1 MAMSLGAKGQKAEIN
16 VTPMIDVLL
25 VLIIIFMVIVP
36 LAPRGLPALVP
47 QNAEGPAP
55 NAPAHD
61 IVITVLPGS
70 RVSLNQE
77 VMDLARLADRLTD
90 LFKIHAAAVVFIR
103 GDKALEFREVA
114 DVMDLAKGAGVS
126 RIGLMTE

>member
-1 MAMSLGAKGQKAEIN
+1 MAMSLAAKSQKAEIN

-55 NAPAHD
+55 AAPAHD

-77 VMDLARLADRLTD
+77 VMDLARLADRLAD
-90 LFKIHAAAVVFIR
+90 LFKTHAAAAVFVR
-103 GDKALEFREVA
+103 GDKA
-114 DVMDLAKGAGVS
+114 
-126 RIGLMTE
+126 